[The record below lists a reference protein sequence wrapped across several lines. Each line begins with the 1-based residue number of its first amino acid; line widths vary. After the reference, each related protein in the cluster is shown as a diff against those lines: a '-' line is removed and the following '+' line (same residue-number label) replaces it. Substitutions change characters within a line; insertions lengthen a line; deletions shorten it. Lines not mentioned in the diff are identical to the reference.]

1 MLISKS
7 SKLFIK
13 GEPMSNKKEIEKMRD
28 NLKKLESE
36 IQEKNDEIQEKE
48 EEIIKKEQEIEKYK
62 EQLLR
67 LHADFD
73 NFKKRTEKE
82 LTDHIRYANEKLIIK
97 VIDTYDDLERALK
110 SGKSEDLQEG
120 VEMIYQNLKKV
131 LEMEGLEELPA
142 KGEKF
147 DPYKHEA
154 LMTEAHDDFENGEII
169 EELCKGYKLNSKVI
183 KYSKVKVC
191 KKNDA

>member
-1 MLISKS
+1 
-7 SKLFIK
+7 
-13 GEPMSNKKEIEKMRD
+13 MSNKKEIEKMRD

-97 VIDTYDDLERALK
+97 VIDTYEDLERALK